1 MRRVTQ
7 AASKG
12 ARAGFTKSLVG
23 PESAAYHRS
32 MGALSPLT
40 SAGLLSQSSGPT
52 AVVEPGDAQR
62 NGHVVVSARSDELI
76 YPCARCGS
84 IVRAQTALR
93 VDDLPYVGW
102 TPCRVATYV
111 NWCGHVQA
119 AIPWPQANGSVRLI
133 PVLRRGDLM
142 PGVYIDLRDFVAQH
156 RLCGRPTGDAD
167 PLQSHGYRVWAWC
180 PCGARFERWVAA
192 DKAEVDLLRSALD
205 DSRCSATSRL

>member
-1 MRRVTQ
+1 M
-7 AASKG
+7 S
-12 ARAGFTKSLVG
+12 S
-23 PESAAYHRS
+23 
-32 MGALSPLT
+32 SPV
-40 SAGLLSQSSGPT
+40 GLLSQPVGVEPDEVALWSEET
-52 AVVEPGDAQR
+52 AVP
-62 NGHVVVSARSDELI
+62 ARADGLI

-111 NWCGHVQA
+111 NWCGHVQT

-142 PGVYIDLRDFVAQH
+142 PGVYVDLGEFLTQH
-156 RLCGRPTGDAD
+156 HVCGRPTGDAD
-167 PLQSHGYRVWAWC
+167 ALKSHGYRVWAWC

-192 DKAEVDLLRSALD
+192 DRAEADLLRSALN
-205 DSRCSATSRL
+205 DSRCLESPTR